1 MKQYKIFDPRKDI
14 VEAGREL
21 YETGLVVGR
30 TGNISVRLP
39 EDRVL
44 ITPAGASLGYLTD
57 DELAVVAVC
66 GGAVEGEETPSTEY
80 KLHLAIYLIRPD
92 VGAIVHTHPAYA
104 TVVGY
109 LKQKI
114 HDVNP
119 ETREVLGKV
128 NLAPALKHGT
138 QELAVATAK
147 TLGSNYAVMMEKH
160 GAVTVGINL
169 QEAVDRAH
177 YLEQAAKLSYLTTL
191 AAKS

>member
-1 MKQYKIFDPRKDI
+1 MSDPRSDLVNAAHEI
-14 VEAGREL
+14 AEA
-21 YETGLVVGR
+21 GLVVGR
-30 TGNISVRLP
+30 AGNISVRLP
-39 EDRVL
+39 EKRML
-44 ITPAGASLGYLTD
+44 ITPAGASLGHLTE
-57 DELAVVAVC
+57 DELAVVAVRD
-66 GGAVEGEETPSTEY
+66 GAVEGEETPSTEY
-80 KLHLAIYLIRPD
+80 RLHLAIYLTRPD

-114 HDVNP
+114 RDVNP

-177 YLEQAAKLSYLTTL
+177 YLEQAAKLSYLTRL